1 MVGTQY
7 LDRLAR
13 AQRLDNWA
21 TEDLVGALA
30 TIEEIVDKRWQQRE
44 GRARVLNIRLQ
55 VYRFRVQRELD
66 QRGKHRRRAPS

>member
-1 MVGTQY
+1 MGAEY

-13 AQRLDNWA
+13 TQRLDNWA

-30 TIEEIVDKRWQQRE
+30 TIEEIVNERWQQRE

-55 VYRFRVQRELD
+55 IYRFRVQRELD
-66 QRGKHRRRAPS
+66 LRGKHRRQAPS